1 MIIILKSGD
10 SPVTIVPGE
19 GGVSIISEPDMTCG
33 SAATAAALI
42 RQRGTAVS
50 QPAGRNVSV
59 AHGKRRLGV
68 GLCLLSFCLIGLAFG
83 RGLLSGH
90 ASPSVP
96 PAAPAHNVAGPQRH
110 AEDLPFPPPAPGVP
124 RTSDPAP
131 SRPDTPATVN
141 TPFGLQ

>member
-19 GGVSIISEPDMTCG
+19 GGVSVISEPDMTCG
-33 SAATAAALI
+33 SAAPAAALI

-59 AHGKRRLGV
+59 AQGKRRLGV

-90 ASPSVP
+90 AGPSAPPSGSVHDVPDARLRPQDLPSPSGARSAARASG
-96 PAAPAHNVAGPQRH
+96 PAASQ
-110 AEDLPFPPPAPGVP
+110 
-124 RTSDPAP
+124 
-131 SRPDTPATVN
+131 PDTPATVN

>member
-19 GGVSIISEPDMTCG
+19 GGVSVVCG
-33 SAATAAALI
+33 AGMATSSADPAAAII
-42 RQRGTAVS
+42 RKQGRPPH
-50 QPAGRNVSV
+50 PADRHMPVPQ
-59 AHGKRRLGV
+59 GKRRLGV

-90 ASPSVP
+90 ASPSVS